1 MASVARTIGK
11 RLREEGIQYVFGL
24 PGGEVLDLLQG
35 FRQERLRFIL
45 TRHETAAAF
54 MADAHGY
61 LSGKPGVCVATLGP
75 GATNLVTGVTHA
87 FLDRSPVI
95 AISGQLPVDRL
106 TAATHQAIGLLDVF
120 RPITKWVQRV
130 SSGNAAEVADKAV
143 MIASEERPG
152 PVYLEIPSDV
162 PRQEFAG
169 MVWPRPAVRA
179 ETIGTGKAGADKT
192 GVSAA
197 AFDQAIQAIA
207 GARKPLIL
215 AGLGVKRHGAHREL
229 IALAERLQ
237 VPVIVTPKAKGT
249 MPEDHDLFIGTI
261 EMLGTGYLYD
271 LIQSSDLLIAVG
283 FDAVELDRPW
293 PAAIPMVH
301 IDVIPNVDRY
311 FPSTWDLVGPI
322 GQILKDVGAA
332 LGFRSLWGAGAV
344 RESRERLFEIAT
356 KTLGGLCPHQVL
368 ESIREVAP
376 RETILA
382 TDVGAHKMAT
392 GQFWKAYEPGRFMMS
407 NGLSSMGYGVP
418 AALAAKLLNPDCPVM
433 AVVGDGGFAM
443 VMAELETAVREELPV
458 VITVMSDETLSL
470 IKMGHERRGYDPFGV
485 DFNRLD
491 YVSLAAGLGA
501 KGIILENQADCRDV
515 YREALQS
522 KVPVLVEA
530 RINAMAYRI

>member
-1 MASVARTIGK
+1 MTSVARTIGR
-11 RLREEGIQYVFGL
+11 RLKEAGLDYVFGV
-24 PGGEVLDLLQG
+24 PGGEVLDLMQG
-35 FRQERLRFIL
+35 FRQEGLRFIL

-61 LSGKPGVCVATLGP
+61 LTGKPGVCVATLGP

-87 FLDRSPVI
+87 LLDRSPVI

-106 TAATHQAIGLLDVF
+106 TSATHQAIDLLSVF
-120 RPITKWVQRV
+120 RPIAKWVQRV
-130 SSGNAAEVADKAV
+130 TPGNAGEVADKAV
-143 MIASEERPG
+143 MMATDERPG
-152 PVYLEIPSDV
+152 PVYLEVPSDV
-162 PRQEFAG
+162 PKQEFTGAAL
-169 MVWPRPAVRA
+169 PTPAVRS
-179 ETIGTGKAGADKT
+179 EPVGISQGP
-192 GVSAA
+192 
-197 AFDQAIQAIA
+197 FDLAVQAIA
-207 GARKPLIL
+207 RARKPLIV
-215 AGLGVKRHGAHREL
+215 AGLGVKRHRANREL
-229 IALAERLQ
+229 TALAEKLQ
-237 VPVIVTPKAKGT
+237 IPVIVTPKAKGV

-271 LIQSSDLLIAVG
+271 LIQSSDLLIAAG

-293 PAAIPMVH
+293 PAPIPMVH
-301 IDVIPNVDRY
+301 IDVTPNVDRY

-322 GQILKDVGAA
+322 GQILSDIGTT
-332 LGFRSLWGAGAV
+332 LGPRSLWSPEV
-344 RESRERLFEIAT
+344 VEESRARLLQLARRS
-356 KTLGGLCPHQVL
+356 LDGLCPHQVL

-392 GQFWKAYEPGRFMMS
+392 GQFWKAFEPGRFLMS
-407 NGLSSMGYGVP
+407 NGLSSMAYGVP

-443 VMAELETAVREELPV
+443 AMAELETAVREELPV

-491 YVSLAAGLGA
+491 YIALAAGLGV
-501 KGIILENQADCRDV
+501 KGIILENPGDCRDV
-515 YREALQS
+515 YREALES

-530 RINAMAYRI
+530 RINAAAYRI